1 MTIMYLSSSLG
12 WSLLLVYAIPGIHYL
27 TLRLIWTGFELVVTW
42 ADRTVENTLEMA
54 ELENA
59 TPHEAEK
66 WILHPVLSPYL

>member
-1 MTIMYLSSSLG
+1 M
-12 WSLLLVYAIPGIHYL
+12 
-27 TLRLIWTGFELVVTW
+27 VTW